1 MLVLT
6 YYNFLSIFVILLTKL
21 SVLETAMVSYI
32 FPSFKFVAVRSSKL
46 ELTRLVKL
54 PV

>member
-1 MLVLT
+1 MYVDSVVGESVT
-6 YYNFLSIFVILLTKL
+6 
-21 SVLETAMVSYI
+21 VLETAMVSYI